1 MYQDLCKKRT
11 SHDTEHVM
19 KGSKPNRLFL
29 KVQNVA
35 TNKTMSLFLSCAQTF
50 LFSLFFWSRGRNP

>member
-1 MYQDLCKKRT
+1 MYQDLCKRRT

-19 KGSKPNRLFL
+19 KGSKPNCLYL